1 MKLELYIASIY
12 TLLIVMPVT
21 VAGQGVI
28 VSSGIY
34 MKMTGGTM
42 VLHNSNWVN
51 NGNYTDQN
59 GTIIINGNTHVSGSS
74 LNTFGDVTVIT
85 GSMLSINSQN
95 FVTIN
100 GLLTNN
106 AGTTGFVLQ
115 SDTTG
120 TASLIHN
127 TDNVPAT
134 VQRYISGA
142 AEAWHFLSAPTS
154 NQGISG
160 TWLPSG
166 SYVNGTGYDLYAW
179 NEPTN
184 CWIYK
189 LNTTSIVNWNTI
201 HPGSDF
207 TPGRGYL
214 YSVQATNPTKEFIGN
229 LNNGSLTYPLTFNSA
244 DAVLKGFNLVG
255 NPYPSSMDWQ
265 AASGWTC
272 SDLVSS
278 GGGYDMWI
286 WNQAAN
292 NYGVFNSA
300 TGIGTNSIT
309 RYIAP
314 MQGFFVKA
322 YVAGDL
328 GVNNNVRVHDG
339 TGWFKNTDSN
349 PVGISLV
356 VQSESDKSCD
366 EALLLFG
373 YSANEPGAVKLFS
386 HVQTAP
392 SLYLSSGSEKY
403 SVQYLTDTIDNSTV
417 PVVFNPGKDGNYTL
431 RCNFDN
437 DNFNIV
443 TLEDRQ
449 MHYNQDMKSVKT
461 YSFLA
466 AKTDDANRFVLHFG
480 SENKSSGG
488 ELPARIYSDGNQLII
503 DLKLVRKETMVMVYD
518 VLGRKLLQQEL
529 PGETLHNLGLNVPR
543 QILVVFLKNPDG
555 GFSRKLVW
563 AGD

>member
-115 SDTTG
+115 SDSTG
-120 TASLIHN
+120 TASLLHN

-134 VQRYISGA
+134 VQRYISGD
-142 AEAWHFLSAPTS
+142 AEAWHFLSSPVAA
-154 NQGISG
+154 QGISG

-166 SYVNGTGYDLYAW
+166 TYGNGTGYDLYLW
-179 NEPTN
+179 NESNN

-189 LNTTSIVNWNTI
+189 LNLASTINWNTV

-214 YSVQATNPTKEFIGN
+214 YSVQATNPTKEFAGN

-255 NPYPSSMDWQ
+255 NPYPSSIDWE
-265 AASGWTC
+265 AASGWTR
-272 SDLVSS
+272 DGLVNS
-278 GGGYDMWI
+278 GGGYDIWI

-322 YVAGDL
+322 SVAGNLQMD
-328 GVNNNVRVHDG
+328 NDVRVHDG
-339 TGWFKNTDSN
+339 SGWFKNADLN
-349 PVGISLV
+349 PARISLV
-356 VQSESDKSCD
+356 VQSESDKSFD

-386 HVQTAP
+386 HVLTAP
-392 SLYLSSGSEKY
+392 SLYLSSGNEKY
-403 SVQYLTDTIDNSTV
+403 SVQYLTDTVDNPTV
-417 PVVFNPGKDGNYTL
+417 PVMFKPGKDGNYTL
-431 RCNFDN
+431 RCNLDN
-437 DNFNIV
+437 DIFNSV

-449 MHYNQDMKSVKT
+449 MHYRQDLKSVKM
-461 YSFLA
+461 YCFLA

-480 SENKSSGG
+480 TENNSSGN

-503 DLKLVRKETMVMVYD
+503 DLKLVRKKTMVMVYD

-543 QILVVFLKNPDG
+543 QILVVFLKNADG
-555 GFSRKLVW
+555 SFSRKIVW
-563 AGD
+563 AGN